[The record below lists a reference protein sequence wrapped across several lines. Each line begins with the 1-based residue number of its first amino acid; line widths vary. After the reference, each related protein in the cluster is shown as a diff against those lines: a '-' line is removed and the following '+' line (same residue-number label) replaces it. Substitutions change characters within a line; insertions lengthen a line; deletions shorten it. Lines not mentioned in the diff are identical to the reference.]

1 MGLRSLRIVFLVR
14 CEYRDVIVCLI
25 ISTFLMRT
33 GPRRLDVDGDDDDD
47 DEVNMAVRRCVL

>member
-25 ISTFLMRT
+25 ISTFLTRT
-33 GPRRLDVDGDDDDD
+33 GPRRLDVDGDDDD
-47 DEVNMAVRRCVL
+47 EVNMAVRRCVL